1 MAASVLP
8 WVAPDPQLRAQMDD
22 RAELT
27 IAPATPYRQSFY
39 QREMRMALMHALA
52 SLEYEELFESGRDI
66 GVTFMHPYID
76 ADLVDLLYRLP
87 PAVLAR
93 GQRSKGLV
101 RDAVARRFPGLGFER
116 QRKINATDFYHTT
129 LRREGRAAWD
139 SVKHGAQLE
148 ALGVIDAAAVTALV
162 DKLVTGPRTRESYRI
177 WTVLNLASWAS
188 RSGSVNRR
196 GA

>member
-1 MAASVLP
+1 
-8 WVAPDPQLRAQMDD
+8 
-22 RAELT
+22 
-27 IAPATPYRQSFY
+27 
-39 QREMRMALMHALA
+39 MRMALMHALA

>member
-1 MAASVLP
+1 METRISEIADGIYRLSTFVG
-8 WVAPDPQLRAQMDD
+8 
-22 RAELT
+22 E
-27 IAPATPYRQSFY
+27 IAPPAGFTFNQFLVLGDEPLLFHTGLR
-39 QREMRMALMHALA
+39 RM
-52 SLEYEELFESGRDI
+52 F
-66 GVTFMHPYID
+66 P
-76 ADLVDLLYRLP
+76 
-87 PAVLAR
+87 
-93 GQRSKGLV
+93 LV